1 MKLITLTD
9 ELLNLAHR
17 RPLRER
23 LPLLLL
29 VGQTISLAERRG
41 ASPTTLRSQ
50 REWLRALATETSER
64 AAA

>member
-1 MKLITLTD
+1 MTLTYLAD

-17 RPLRER
+17 RPLSER

-29 VGQTISLAERRG
+29 AGQTLSLAERRG
-41 ASPTTLRSQ
+41 ASPVTLRSQ
-50 REWLRALATETSER
+50 REWLRALVAETSER